1 MIEYKLLKE
10 IEQNP
15 LSTQR
20 VLADKLDVSLG
31 KINYVLAGL
40 IKKGVIKARKLKD
53 DPRNIHWSYLLTA
66 KGIQEKVK
74 ITQSYL
80 AKRLKEYDEIQ
91 SEIVD
96 LKREVARNNGNGR
109 KR

>member
-15 LSTQR
+15 SSTQR
-20 VLADKLDVSLG
+20 TLAEKLDVSLG
-31 KINYVLAGL
+31 KVNYVLAGL
-40 IKKGVIKARKLKD
+40 MKKGVIKAKKLKD
-53 DPRNIHWSYLLTA
+53 DPRNIRWSYLLTS
-66 KGIQEKVK
+66 KGIREKIR

-80 AKRLKEYDEIQ
+80 SKRLREYDEIQ
-91 SEIVD
+91 DEIVE
-96 LKREVARNNGNGR
+96 LKKEVARNNGNGH